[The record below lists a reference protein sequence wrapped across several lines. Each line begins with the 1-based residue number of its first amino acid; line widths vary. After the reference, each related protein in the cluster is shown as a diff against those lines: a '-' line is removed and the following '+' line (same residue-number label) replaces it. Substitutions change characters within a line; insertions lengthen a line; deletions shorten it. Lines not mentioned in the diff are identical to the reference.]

1 MRRPRDA
8 RPVLEWPQDRSAGV
22 GFSIQTILPYKGR
35 FFNLERRSALAER
48 SHLSVKWPTRV
59 GHWPETPIWE
69 ASLVQCPRINWTG
82 RVLRSIG
89 VHRCS
94 SAANELFSRAFALV
108 QPFSVAADE
117 HR

>member
-8 RPVLEWPQDRSAGV
+8 RPLLEWPQDRSAGSAFPYRQFYPIRV
-22 GFSIQTILPYKGR
+22 VFSTLSGAP
-35 FFNLERRSALAER
+35 
-48 SHLSVKWPTRV
+48 LSVRGVACPSRTLARNA
-59 GHWPETPIWE
+59 IWE

-108 QPFSVAADE
+108 QHLSLAADE